1 MKVKKVLISGIAVCT
16 LACSMAIQANAVTYV
31 AKYDVNHDNVVNV
44 RDVAYINRILQGT
57 AKPTSIDN
65 LDANGN
71 GVVDDIDMQTIL
83 YHVTGKT
90 PVMTMQ

>member
-1 MKVKKVLISGIAVCT
+1 MKIKKVLITSIAACALV
-16 LACSMAIQANAVTYV
+16 CSMATTVNAVTYV
-31 AKYDVNHDNVVNV
+31 ASYDVNHDNVVNV
-44 RDVAYINRILQGT
+44 RDVAYINRVLQGQ

-71 GVVDDIDMQTIL
+71 GIVDDIDMQTIL

-90 PVMTMQ
+90 PVMIMQ